1 MRHKIH
7 NQNQY
12 LFFDIQKEVI
22 SSITNSSQEIFLYL
36 YYLFN
41 ENEINDVNTNQT
53 HSNQPHKSLVYLAD
67 IEFKSI
73 PMEEKSVLKQLL
85 SEKFE

>member
-1 MRHKIH
+1 MRHKVH

-36 YYLFN
+36 YYSFN
-41 ENEINDVNTNQT
+41 GNEINDANTNQT
-53 HSNQPHKSLVYLAD
+53 HSNQPHKSLVYFAD
-67 IEFKSI
+67 IEFKLI
-73 PMEEKSVLKQLL
+73 PMEEKSVLKQVL
-85 SEKFE
+85 S